1 MTKYRIDLGHRG
13 ENISIRYLRKQ
24 GYGIIARHWQ
34 KQVGELDIIA
44 FDNILREI
52 VFIEV
57 KTRKS
62 SSYGSIERS
71 ISYGKKKK
79 LSQIIDNFIV
89 QSNFRG
95 EYRFDVIFIKM
106 GGNITLNHITN
117 ISLE

>member
-1 MTKYRIDLGHRG
+1 MTKYRINLGYRG

-24 GYGIIARHWQ
+24 SYGIIARHWQ

-44 FDNILREI
+44 FDNISREV

-62 SSYGSIERS
+62 SSYGSIEQS
-71 ISYGKKKK
+71 IGYGKRKK
-79 LSQIIDNFIV
+79 LRQIIDNFIV
-89 QSNFRG
+89 QYNFRR
-95 EYRFDVIFIKM
+95 EYRFDVIFVKI
-106 GGNITLNHITN
+106 GDNITLKHITN